1 MWSQELKSLLIGGST
16 KWVLAFL
23 FSVYLVLSIVS
34 YQYLWLGRQKFV
46 QRKQLMVKNKERGG
60 GGEVKTMS
68 FHLLNYLSWY
78 SLEYLDTPEEL
89 SK

>member
-1 MWSQELKSLLIGGST
+1 MAGET
-16 KWVLAFL
+16 E
-23 FSVYLVLSIVS
+23 
-34 YQYLWLGRQKFV
+34 KFV
-46 QRKQLMVKNKERGG
+46 QRKQVMVKNKERGG

-78 SLEYLDTPEEL
+78 SLEYMDTPEEL